1 MFRGSFAVETSY
13 AVSRAAIV
21 AYAAAIGETHPW
33 CTDPE
38 AARAAGHAD
47 VVAPPMFAAVYAMP
61 AVKRLQSAP
70 ELALDGERLVHGAQR
85 FAWTR
90 TLVVAG
96 DVIATAL
103 RLTDMRRRGALT
115 FVEYETRST
124 NQASLPVC
132 IGNWTAIVRDSEPAP

>member
-1 MFRGSFAVETSY
+1 VTYRVGPEDIAAFAR
-13 AVSRAAIV
+13 AV
-21 AYAAAIGETHPW
+21 GETHAMHF
-33 CTDPE
+33 DRQ
-38 AARAAGHAD
+38 AAVMAGFAD

-70 ELALDGERLVHGAQR
+70 ELGLDEERLVHGAQR

-90 TLVVAG
+90 TPVVAG

-103 RLTDMRRRGALT
+103 TLTDLRRRGALT

-132 IGNWTAIVRDSEPAP
+132 VGDWTAIARDPEPAP